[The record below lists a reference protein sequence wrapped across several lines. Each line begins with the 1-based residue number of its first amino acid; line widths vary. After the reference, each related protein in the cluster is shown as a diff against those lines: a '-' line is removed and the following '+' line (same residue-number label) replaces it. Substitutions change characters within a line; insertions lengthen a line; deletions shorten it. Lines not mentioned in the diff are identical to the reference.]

1 MSADDDDDEDPTR
14 VNTTHFITILY
25 DFGRLGNRML
35 QYAVLVRFARRT
47 RRQPIVDC
55 DGLLTSKFSRIAAEC
70 TPQAA
75 ERFATLAPSKKHA
88 QVRGNK
94 QLGQVLK
101 AREKYTTP
109 PC

>member
-75 ERFATLAPSKKHA
+75 ERFATLAPKGISK
-88 QVRGNK
+88 VTVN
-94 QLGQVLK
+94 V
-101 AREKYTTP
+101 
-109 PC
+109 